1 MAQPPDRAQEK
12 AAGVDPAELRVW
24 MERYGPGL
32 RRYFARRVPPA
43 EAEELVQD
51 VFLAMHARSAAEPI
65 DNVQGYLFR
74 IAANL
79 LSKRHEAGGHTGLDE
94 APDIAE
100 GFSPER
106 ILIGRQEAS
115 RVLIAIRNLPPRTRE
130 AFALHR
136 FEDMTYEAIARR
148 LGISVSA
155 VSKLVARALAHVTV
169 ELRRAP

>member
-1 MAQPPDRAQEK
+1 MVQPPDLAQ
-12 AAGVDPAELRVW
+12 ARLPGVREEDLRGW
-24 MERYGPGL
+24 IERYGPAL
-32 RRYFARRVPPA
+32 RRYFQKKVSAA

-51 VFLAMHARSAAEPI
+51 VFMAMHARSAAEPI

-79 LSKRHEAGGHTGLDE
+79 LSRRHEPPRADLAEADE
-94 APDIAE
+94 LAD

-106 ILIGRQEAS
+106 IIIGRQEAA
-115 RVLIAIRNLPPRTRE
+115 RVVAAIANLPPRTRE

-155 VSKLVARALAHVTV
+155 VGKLVARALAHVAIET
-169 ELRRAP
+169 RRAP